1 MAPAPTALAVFL
13 LLGTSR
19 FTAAAEIPDRFLF
32 PSDGLIIWISETAA
46 ISEDGRLRPGIL
58 EPEELLVRRRQ
69 AAADRVA
76 SPSAEGDSGGCD
88 ATFFEACNLDL
99 ASPTTF
105 GELVDAAATR
115 SVVSGIVS
123 RSAIGLHQG
132 LPYTLLQIERDVPGE
147 GGAVAYLLYPKGKL
161 RFEGMTVCQDDPRFP
176 APPASAMW

>member
-1 MAPAPTALAVFL
+1 MTYTGPRRRMAPARIALAVFL

-32 PSDGLIIWISETAA
+32 PHDGLVIWFSETAE
-46 ISEDGRLRPGIL
+46 ISEDGRLRPGII

-69 AAADRVA
+69 AAADRVV
-76 SPSAEGDSGGCD
+76 SSSAERDSGGCD

-99 ASPTTF
+99 ASLTTF

-123 RSAIGLHQG
+123 RSATGLH
-132 LPYTLLQIERDVPGE
+132 
-147 GGAVAYLLYPKGKL
+147 
-161 RFEGMTVCQDDPRFP
+161 
-176 APPASAMW
+176 